1 MAAALLLFVCAAA
14 PANANPQKP
23 TARKTTAP
31 RPAAKEQ
38 QIEKLARALKEKNH
52 ATAYAQLSAI
62 ALRKSSGVLGMRA
75 ALALGYDDYS
85 NAKYPTALKWLT
97 EAQGDPLLRDYSLYW
112 IAETNIALN
121 HNAVALAELQQL
133 RADFPDSVMT
143 EQALE
148 SIGTAA
154 IALNQPAA
162 ALAALDSYPLTGD
175 QPALLLLRGEAREQS
190 GQPVQAASDYQAI
203 YLRFPLSDQAHDAEE
218 KLNFLRGTL
227 GTQIS
232 PLSLDQQVAHAAA
245 MFAAKKWDDAGNEY
259 SQLLPQLTGAE
270 RERASLRI
278 LECGLARGASP
289 EQISALTISDSDVDA
304 ERSYTLANWYRVQ
317 LQEPQ
322 MAAAVEAAVARN
334 PTSHWAE
341 AALFLAGNYYWV
353 QLDRDRAVTYY
364 QRLAD
369 QFPSSSYAD
378 AAQWRVAWTA
388 VLKRDPQAADLL
400 TQHLRRFPGSSFTPD
415 ALYWLGRLAE
425 EAANLPD
432 ARAYYTKLAERFP
445 NNYFTRAGAARMHA
459 IEKGT
464 ASSLDILASIP
475 TMPPMQPIATEIPQ
489 AAAGRQARADA
500 LRMIAFDASAELEL
514 RAGYAATGEPRLL
527 LEAAQAAVNAGHC
540 GAAIVMV
547 RQIVPQLESH
557 PLADVPREVWLAAY
571 PLPFAASIRRWS
583 AHAHVDPMLAAGLI
597 HQESAFEPTAHSP
610 ADALGLM
617 QLLPKTARLLARQQ
631 RIRYSHARLFDPDY
645 NIRLGTAYV
654 ANLIRQFGSVE
665 SVLAAYNA
673 GEDRV
678 TQWTAGQTYREP
690 AEFVDSIPFT
700 ETRDYVEIVTRNAEI
715 YRQLY
720 GAAHESRKIP
730 ARRR

>member
-1 MAAALLLFVCAAA
+1 V
-14 PANANPQKP
+14 
-23 TARKTTAP
+23 
-31 RPAAKEQ
+31 
-38 QIEKLARALKEKNH
+38 
-52 ATAYAQLSAI
+52 QLGAI

-75 ALALGYDDYS
+75 ALALGFDDYS
-85 NAKYPTALKWLT
+85 NARYPAALKWLT
-97 EAQGDPLLRDYSLYW
+97 ESQGDPLLLDYSLYW
-112 IAETNIALN
+112 TAETNIALN
-121 HNAVALAELQQL
+121 HNNEALAELQQL
-133 RADFPDSVMT
+133 RGDFSDSVMT

-154 IALNQPAA
+154 IAINQPAA

-175 QPALLLLRGEAREQS
+175 NPALLLLRGEAREQS

-227 GTQIS
+227 GNQIS

-245 MFAAKKWDDAGNEY
+245 MFAAKKWDDANSEY
-259 SQLLPQLTGAE
+259 SLLLPQLSGAE
-270 RERASLRI
+270 QERASLRI
-278 LECGLARGASP
+278 LECGLARGADP
-289 EQISALTISDSDVDA
+289 EEISVVALTDPDVEA
-304 ERSYTLANWYRVQ
+304 ERSYALANWYRVQ

-322 MAAAVEAAVARN
+322 MVAAVEAAVARN

-353 QLDRDRAVTYY
+353 QLDRDQAVAYY
-364 QRLAD
+364 QRLAE

-388 VLKRDPQAADLL
+388 ILKRAPQAADLL
-400 TQHLRRFPGSSFTPD
+400 AQHLRRYPGSPFTPD

-432 ARAYYTKLAERFP
+432 ARAYYAKLEQRFP
-445 NNYFTRAGAARMHA
+445 NNYFTRASAARMRA
-459 IEKGT
+459 IGKGT

-475 TMPPMQPIATEIPQ
+475 AMPPMQPIGAEIPQ

-514 RAGYAATGEPRLL
+514 RAGYAETGEPRLL
-527 LEAAQAAVNAGHC
+527 LEAAQAAVNAGHS

-547 RQIVPQLESH
+547 RQIVPQIESRA
-557 PLADVPREVWLAAY
+557 LADVPREVWLAAY

-583 AHAHVDPMLAAGLI
+583 AHSHVDPMLAAGLI
-597 HQESAFEPTAHSP
+597 HQESAFEPDAHSP

-631 RIRYSHARLFDPDY
+631 RIRYSHARLFEPDY
-645 NIRLGTAYV
+645 NIRFGTAYL
-654 ANLIRQFGSVE
+654 ANLFKQFGSVE

-700 ETRDYVEIVTRNAEI
+700 ETREYVEIVTRNAEI

-720 GAAHESRKIP
+720 GAAHESRKTP
-730 ARRR
+730 AQRH